1 MATAIEED
9 FKNEVLRLAG
19 EEVRTCI
26 QCGTCSASCPTAHL
40 MNPSIRKLVKL
51 CLEGRKNEALHN
63 ETLWLCT
70 SCLLCTVRCPRG
82 IRPKMVVSALK
93 ELAERER
100 IESPG
105 REYDRLF
112 SEQIADYGRISELP
126 LIAEF
131 LLSYPQ
137 GSVQSMEVGLELLPR
152 GKITL
157 EREQV
162 KRRDEVRRIMEEL
175 GK

>member
-1 MATAIEED
+1 MALYLLPP
-9 FKNEVLRLAG
+9 VH
-19 EEVRTCI
+19 
-26 QCGTCSASCPTAHL
+26 SALSA
-40 MNPSIRKLVKL
+40 
-51 CLEGRKNEALHN
+51 
-63 ETLWLCT
+63 
-70 SCLLCTVRCPRG
+70 G

-137 GSVQSMEVGLELLPR
+137 GVFSLWRWAWSFSPGEDHP
-152 GKITL
+152 GKGAGQ
-157 EREQV
+157 E
-162 KRRDEVRRIMEEL
+162 KR
-175 GK
+175 